1 MSAQQ
6 LAQEKGQ
13 QQVDALHLLYALLSQ
28 DGSVVQTVLAK
39 MGADVEDLKQKTAA
53 LLERLPRSTSPA
65 VFGQFYLTQ
74 DLARILERARVE
86 AGKMGDEYVSGE
98 HLLLA
103 LVDVETKAKEVL
115 ERTHL
120 VQGGKDAA
128 TLEFAKLDYDT
139 VLKVLAE
146 IRGGVRITDPTP
158 ESKYQVIE
166 RYTKNLTRL
175 AELGKLDPVIGRE
188 QEIRRLMQ
196 VLSRRTKN
204 NPLLIL

>member
-1 MSAQQ
+1 MNGGNFTNKAQEAIMSAQQ

-103 LVDVETKAKEVL
+103 LVDVETKAKEV
-115 ERTHL
+115 
-120 VQGGKDAA
+120 
-128 TLEFAKLDYDT
+128 
-139 VLKVLAE
+139 
-146 IRGGVRITDPTP
+146 
-158 ESKYQVIE
+158 
-166 RYTKNLTRL
+166 
-175 AELGKLDPVIGRE
+175 
-188 QEIRRLMQ
+188 
-196 VLSRRTKN
+196 
-204 NPLLIL
+204 